1 MSAAFGALGYHRVG
15 ARSLHSLGQ
24 RHGGNNGNYLY
35 SRVFPAFHIL
45 SWIPSSCCDNW
56 NALLDYKLCK
66 IVGIGAHKHYV
77 YAERLISHRR
87 LGLSDLFTKIIYWS
101 GAARYKPYSAR
112 IRNRPG

>member
-45 SWIPSSCCDNW
+45 SWIPRSRCYNG
-56 NALLDYKLCK
+56 NALLYYKLCK
-66 IVGIGAHKHYV
+66 IVGIGTHKHHV
-77 YAERLISHRR
+77 YTERLISHSR
-87 LGLSDLFTKIIYWS
+87 LGLSDLFTKVVYGS

-112 IRNRPG
+112 IGNRAG